1 MPTYASF
8 ADSAAYLLARDA
20 GSDLTPNTTQRNT
33 LIVAAV
39 YILVIAILWHVP
51 YLNMISEWVDGR
63 ERERRLTM
71 FVQFIRSSRYCCGV
85 ARGMEADAT
94 IGC

>member
-8 ADSAAYLLARDA
+8 ANSTAYLLARDA
-20 GSDLTPNTTQRNT
+20 DLTPNTTQRNT

-51 YLNMISEWVDGR
+51 YLNMISEWSEGLR
-63 ERERRLTM
+63 E
-71 FVQFIRSSRYCCGV
+71 VGN
-85 ARGMEADAT
+85 
-94 IGC
+94 